1 MVYRYWKKISNFFTV
16 PTDAIR
22 AEDYRSFVVFNVGS
36 VVAFLI
42 HLSVV
47 PLFAILGVTPMV
59 WLNIPSL
66 SAYFVGL
73 QCARRGWFF
82 GTMVIST
89 IELIVHQAL
98 VVHFIGWEAGFQYYI
113 LSVTGM
119 IFFLPSGRPVI
130 KAVLLSSAAFGFVLI
145 QLIFASSPPVYA
157 IDMTIL
163 KIMHNVNI
171 VVVFFLLGIFANVYG
186 KAAAWAETQLL
197 TRLNIALNSA
207 NVGLWEWDV
216 EENKMFFSREWKRQI
231 GYEPDELPDQFEEFD
246 VRLHPEDRV
255 RTVTNLND
263 YIVRP
268 TSDYSDEFRLRHKDG
283 SYRWIHSQGKG
294 QAGRDNRI
302 VKLHGC
308 HLDITGRKR
317 AEEERL
323 ESETKYRA
331 MMESITDPLYI
342 CSPKLTVEYMN
353 PAMIKRIGRNAIG
366 ETCHRVLHALDHKCD
381 WCVFDEVANGK
392 SIETVINSSLDGR
405 TFRVTNM
412 PVQNQNGTISKMSI
426 FRDITAFLTAV
437 AEKEKAQDQLLQ
449 SQKMESI
456 GALAGGIAHDFNNIL
471 FPIIGH
477 TEMLMDDLS
486 GENSDIQNSLKE
498 IYAGALRAR
507 DLVQQILTFARQE
520 KSELTVMKMQPI
532 IKEALKLIRSTIPAT
547 ISINQR
553 LQPDCGPV
561 TADPTQIHQIVMNL
575 ATNAYHAMEENG
587 GELKVSLR
595 EIELGE
601 NDLFN
606 PDMSPGLYAC
616 LSIADTGMGMNK
628 DVINRIFDPF
638 FTTKE
643 KGKGTGM
650 GLSTVHGIVKR
661 MNGEIQVY
669 SEPGKGAEFHV
680 YLPVVGNIFEKQDSN
695 ANEPIPGGSERILLV
710 DDEASIIAME
720 KQVMERL
727 GYQVTTRT
735 ASIEALEAF
744 KAGPDKFD
752 MVITDMSMPKMP
764 GDKLAVELIKIRPDI
779 PILLCTGFS
788 EGMTDEK
795 IKSLGI
801 KGLLMKP
808 IVIKDLALKIR
819 EILNGSRN
827 A

>member
-1 MVYRYWKKISNFFTV
+1 MIYRYWKRISNFFTL

-22 AEDYRSFVVFNVGS
+22 AEDYRSFVVFNVGT

-73 QCARRGWFF
+73 QCARRGWFL

-119 IFFLPSGRPVI
+119 IFFLPSGRPVV
-130 KAVLLSSAAFGFVLI
+130 KVMLLSSAAFGFVLI

-186 KAAAWAETQLL
+186 KAAVWAETKLL

-246 VRLHPEDRV
+246 ARLHPEDRD

-263 YIVRP
+263 YIAKP

-294 QAGRDNRI
+294 QVGRDNKI

-317 AEEERL
+317 AEKERL
-323 ESETKYRA
+323 ESEAKYRS

-366 ETCHRVLHALDHKCD
+366 DTCHRVLHTLDHKCD
-381 WCVFDEVANGK
+381 WCVFDEVTNGK
-392 SIETVINSSLDGR
+392 SIETVITSSLDGR

-477 TEMLMDDLS
+477 TEMLMDDFS
-486 GENSDIQNSLKE
+486 EGNNDIQNSLKE
-498 IYAGALRAR
+498 IYTGSLRAR

-520 KSELTVMKMQPI
+520 KKELTLMKMQPI
-532 IKEALKLIRSTIPAT
+532 IKEALKLIRSSIPTT
-547 ISINQR
+547 ISINQK
-553 LQPDCGPV
+553 LQPNCGAV
-561 TADPTQIHQIVMNL
+561 NADPTQIHQIVMNL
-575 ATNAYHAMEENG
+575 TTNAYHAMEENG
-587 GELKVSLR
+587 GELKVNLK

-628 DVINRIFDPF
+628 DVMNRIFDPF

-650 GLSTVHGIVKR
+650 GLSVVHGIVKN
-661 MNGEIQVY
+661 MNGEIQVQ
-669 SEPGKGAEFHV
+669 SKPGKGTEFHI
-680 YLPVVGNIFEKQDSN
+680 YLPVVGDTAEKQ
-695 ANEPIPGGSERILLV
+695 EPKMDEPLPSGSERILLV
-710 DDEASIIAME
+710 DDEESIIVVE
-720 KQVMERL
+720 KQVLERL
-727 GYQVTTRT
+727 GYQVLPCTG
-735 ASIEALEAF
+735 SMEALEAF
-744 KAGPDKFD
+744 KADPNKFD
-752 MVITDMSMPKMP
+752 LVITDMSMPKMS
-764 GDKLAVELIKIRPDI
+764 GDKLAIELMRVRPDI

-788 EGMTDEK
+788 ESMTDEK

-808 IVIKDLALKIR
+808 IVIKALAQKIR
-819 EILNGSRN
+819 ETLDEGRN